1 MLQVSGSFLGKTTS
15 QAMVSLQ
22 DTPDHEMNLIE
33 VKGPQSSS
41 DPLWNGATVLYYGAA
56 DLVAGTGTQTGYF
69 MNQRANGDIDRGTF
83 QGKITTAAG
92 VTTMEG
98 NWRYSAGTG
107 AFSGITG
114 GGTYKGRITSPTE
127 VQVTWEGTYELG

>member
-1 MLQVSGSFLGKTTS
+1 MPQVSGSFLGKTTS

-22 DTPDHEMNLIE
+22 DTPDHEMSLIE
-33 VKGPQSSS
+33 VSGPQNSS
-41 DPLWNGATVLYYGAA
+41 DPLWNGATVLYWGAA

-69 MNQRANGDIDRGTF
+69 ANRHPNGDIDRGTF
-83 QGKITTAAG
+83 EGRITTAAG
-92 VTTMEG
+92 MTTMEG
-98 NWRYSAGTG
+98 NWRYSGGTG

-127 VQVTWEGTYELG
+127 VQMTWEGTYQLG

>member
-1 MLQVSGSFLGKTTS
+1 MPQVSGSFAGKTRS

-22 DTPDHEMNLIE
+22 DAPDHEMSVIE
-33 VKGPQSSS
+33 VSGPQTAS
-41 DPLWNGATVLYYGAA
+41 DPLWSGATVFYWGAA
-56 DLVAGTGTQTGYF
+56 DLVAGTGSQTGYF
-69 MNQRANGDIDRGTF
+69 MNRHPNGDVDRGTF

-92 VTTMEG
+92 VVTMEG
-98 NWRYSAGTG
+98 GWQYSGGTG

-127 VQVTWEGTYELG
+127 VQVNWEGTYQLG

>member
-1 MLQVSGSFLGKTTS
+1 MPQVSGSFAGKTRS

-22 DTPDHEMNLIE
+22 DTPEHELSVIE
-33 VKGPQSSS
+33 VSGPQTAS
-41 DPLWNGATVLYYGAA
+41 DPLWSGATMFYWGAA
-56 DLVAGTGTQTGYF
+56 DLIAGTGTQTGYF
-69 MNQRANGDIDRGTF
+69 MNRHPDGDIDRGTF

-92 VTTMEG
+92 VVTMEG
-98 NWRYSAGTG
+98 SWHYSGGTG

-127 VQVTWEGTYELG
+127 VQVNWEGTYQLG